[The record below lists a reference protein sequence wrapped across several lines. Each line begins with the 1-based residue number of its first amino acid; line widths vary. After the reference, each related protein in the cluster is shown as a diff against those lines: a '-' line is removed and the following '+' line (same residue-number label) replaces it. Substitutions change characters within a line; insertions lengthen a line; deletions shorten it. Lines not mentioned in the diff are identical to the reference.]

1 LKKLALRNCGE
12 LMSSTIENT
21 EKNHLVLR

>member
-1 LKKLALRNCGE
+1 LALRNCGE